1 MATDFESFRG
11 QLISTLK
18 AKGTLD
24 TLKTQLRTELVN
36 EIRLKGKLSSASPAS
51 ATIEARALDSL
62 VLSHLRAMRYEYA
75 SSVLV
80 PEARLSDHVMSDADA
95 CRVFRTELNRVKPDG
110 APGSTLLQLLIA
122 GATQRPAALLESST
136 QTEASDGA
144 TMELMLEQV
153 DRKMQSH
160 LASGDGMWPLHA
172 LEDHM
177 LKYQKEADARCESK
191 LQAEIIHLREVEL
204 HKIRA
209 EERVSAKAEIE
220 RVLGEQ
226 KHYYAAQ
233 QNSLR
238 TREARAVEAMRK
250 READF
255 EASCYEH
262 RQKMLM
268 EIEALR
274 TREKQHLAEMEARQ
288 RELTAAERRLEA
300 QRALD
305 QQQAASVARS
315 REIELERANDELVRA
330 ARDHQQEKKHA
341 MLEIGRQQQAL
352 ADERA
357 SVQAERE
364 RDAAAVARAVLTREE
379 LAETKDKL
387 RETETALARTAS
399 ELHAMQA
406 KVPVLQEERVQL
418 LTRISERD
426 AALKMSQDR
435 CASLTEE
442 LAAVEKRMSVQ
453 GTSGLPYDQAASI
466 DHGVAFARLQA
477 EHQSELRKAR
487 EQTRVALEEQ
497 RAHFEKMLRDAANEH
512 GELSQVVREQAAQIH
527 SLRTYSCSETYTGQA
542 SHVAE
547 SRSDGAAHSSAYA
560 SAPAA
565 CADLHHSKSTS
576 APAERASRS
585 CAAGGTHHS
594 LPPYAPPNVAIA
606 AAASEAASHGLD
618 REFRG
623 EPEPDPFVASFEQS
637 KAKLRD
643 LDHKNAE
650 LQKVCR
656 RFLSSSGCVSVRPSH
671 TLCATAEQLWSATS
685 TEQGEVR
692 ELPKLQPLPWHHPSA
707 NRWAMTR
714 SEAEKAAA
722 PQDSRHIPE
731 ASEKSNTFQAS
742 DRSKLQEAHYT
753 TKSEAFGLRSQPMAV
768 GEHIAA
774 GVSRQEARTAFG
786 HAEIAWET
794 ESAGLRKEAESV
806 MEAVEASREDEA
818 ARSSR
823 EAEAEPGAARKAR
836 ETGAAREAGAEAAR
850 KAGET
855 MAAREA
861 QEAEAAR
868 EAEAEAARKA
878 RQAELAREADAEA
891 ARKAREAKAEAE
903 AARKALDAEVA
914 FKAEAE
920 ASMQALEA
928 EAEAARKARDAGAAL
943 KAKADAEASE
953 KAREAEAEAARRARQ
968 EEAARKAEAEAEASR
983 KAREAE
989 AEAARKAR
997 EEVAAREAEARAD
1010 ASRKAREAE
1019 AEAARKAREE
1029 EAARQA
1035 ATEAEASRRARE
1047 AEAEAARKS
1056 REEEAARAAATEAEA
1071 SRKAREAEAEAA
1083 RKAREEVAA
1092 REAEARADA
1101 SRKAREAEAEA
1112 ARKAREEEAARQAA
1126 TEAEASRRAREAEA
1140 EAARKSRE
1148 EEAARA
1154 AATEAEASRKAREAE
1169 AEAARKAREL
1179 SALKQREQA
1188 DAERNANAA
1197 KAAEAARAAEEAR
1210 EAELERKRALF
1221 AAEAAEE
1228 EAQRQRERDE
1238 EMKRLLATQ
1247 QQEQRRDERARE
1259 EAAREKKEREE
1270 RLRAQQEK
1278 MRLRKEEE
1286 QERKAAEAAQR
1297 EKEERERQAAEDRR
1311 LAAMATSKLFEKS
1324 VAQATDI
1331 DVFGLEGETDAS
1343 NSLGESM
1350 DDDASGNMW

>member
-357 SVQAERE
+357 SAERE

-707 NRWAMTR
+707 NRWAITR

-806 MEAVEASREDEA
+806 KEAVEASREDEA

-823 EAEAEPGAARKAR
+823 EAEAEPGAAKKAR

-1083 RKAREEVAA
+1083 RKARE
-1092 REAEARADA
+1092 
-1101 SRKAREAEAEA
+1101 
-1112 ARKAREEEAARQAA
+1112 
-1126 TEAEASRRAREAEA
+1126 
-1140 EAARKSRE
+1140 
-1148 EEAARA
+1148 
-1154 AATEAEASRKAREAE
+1154 
-1169 AEAARKAREL
+1169 L

-1210 EAELERKRALF
+1210 EAELEKKRALF

-1286 QERKAAEAAQR
+1286 QERKAAEARPVEPSAW
-1297 EKEERERQAAEDRR
+1297 A
-1311 LAAMATSKLFEKS
+1311 
-1324 VAQATDI
+1324 
-1331 DVFGLEGETDAS
+1331 
-1343 NSLGESM
+1343 
-1350 DDDASGNMW
+1350 